1 MRYFKTSILLIFL
14 IILILGCSTNH
25 NDQDSTTSE
34 LTNEIN
40 NNEKNKENSTE
51 ETDSINEEHVDH
63 FINDIDINDDASLAV
78 LVNKERS
85 LSENYKPE
93 DLVPVEVPTVL
104 ENPEVNQLRKEAA
117 DALKNMFEHAA
128 EEGIYLNARSGYRS
142 YQTQVSLFD
151 SYVSQHGEEAANLFS
166 AKPGHSEHQTGLAM
180 DVTSESVDYQL
191 TEKFGETKE
200 GKWLYDHAHQF
211 GFIIRYP
218 ENMEH
223 ITGYTYEPWHLRY
236 LGVDL
241 ATKVKESGLT
251 YEEFLAKEGIIHE
264 VHQ

>member
-85 LSENYKPE
+85 LSENYEPE

-117 DALKNMFEHAA
+117 DALKKCLNM
-128 EEGIYLNARSGYRS
+128 
-142 YQTQVSLFD
+142 Q
-151 SYVSQHGEEAANLFS
+151 
-166 AKPGHSEHQTGLAM
+166 K
-180 DVTSESVDYQL
+180 
-191 TEKFGETKE
+191 KKE
-200 GKWLYDHAHQF
+200 
-211 GFIIRYP
+211 FI
-218 ENMEH
+218 
-223 ITGYTYEPWHLRY
+223 
-236 LGVDL
+236 
-241 ATKVKESGLT
+241 
-251 YEEFLAKEGIIHE
+251 
-264 VHQ
+264 

>member
-40 NNEKNKENSTE
+40 NNEKNKDNSTE

-85 LSENYKPE
+85 LSENYEPE

-117 DALKNMFEHAA
+117 DALKKCLNM
-128 EEGIYLNARSGYRS
+128 
-142 YQTQVSLFD
+142 Q
-151 SYVSQHGEEAANLFS
+151 
-166 AKPGHSEHQTGLAM
+166 K
-180 DVTSESVDYQL
+180 
-191 TEKFGETKE
+191 KKE
-200 GKWLYDHAHQF
+200 
-211 GFIIRYP
+211 FI
-218 ENMEH
+218 
-223 ITGYTYEPWHLRY
+223 
-236 LGVDL
+236 
-241 ATKVKESGLT
+241 
-251 YEEFLAKEGIIHE
+251 
-264 VHQ
+264 

>member
-85 LSENYKPE
+85 LRENYEPE

-104 ENPEVNQLRKEAA
+104 ENPRK
-117 DALKNMFEHAA
+117 
-128 EEGIYLNARSGYRS
+128 
-142 YQTQVSLFD
+142 
-151 SYVSQHGEEAANLFS
+151 
-166 AKPGHSEHQTGLAM
+166 
-180 DVTSESVDYQL
+180 
-191 TEKFGETKE
+191 
-200 GKWLYDHAHQF
+200 
-211 GFIIRYP
+211 
-218 ENMEH
+218 
-223 ITGYTYEPWHLRY
+223 
-236 LGVDL
+236 
-241 ATKVKESGLT
+241 
-251 YEEFLAKEGIIHE
+251 
-264 VHQ
+264 

>member
-85 LSENYKPE
+85 LSENYEPE

-128 EEGIYLNARSGYRS
+128 EEGIY
-142 YQTQVSLFD
+142 
-151 SYVSQHGEEAANLFS
+151 
-166 AKPGHSEHQTGLAM
+166 
-180 DVTSESVDYQL
+180 
-191 TEKFGETKE
+191 
-200 GKWLYDHAHQF
+200 
-211 GFIIRYP
+211 
-218 ENMEH
+218 
-223 ITGYTYEPWHLRY
+223 
-236 LGVDL
+236 
-241 ATKVKESGLT
+241 
-251 YEEFLAKEGIIHE
+251 
-264 VHQ
+264 

>member
-40 NNEKNKENSTE
+40 NNEKNKDNSTE
-51 ETDSINEEHVDH
+51 ETDSKNEEHIDH

-85 LSENYKPE
+85 LRENYEPE

-117 DALKNMFEHAA
+117 DALKKCLNMQKKKA
-128 EEGIYLNARSGYRS
+128 
-142 YQTQVSLFD
+142 
-151 SYVSQHGEEAANLFS
+151 
-166 AKPGHSEHQTGLAM
+166 
-180 DVTSESVDYQL
+180 
-191 TEKFGETKE
+191 
-200 GKWLYDHAHQF
+200 
-211 GFIIRYP
+211 FI
-218 ENMEH
+218 
-223 ITGYTYEPWHLRY
+223 
-236 LGVDL
+236 
-241 ATKVKESGLT
+241 
-251 YEEFLAKEGIIHE
+251 
-264 VHQ
+264 

>member
-85 LSENYKPE
+85 LSENYEPE

-117 DALKNMFEHAA
+117 DALKKCLNMQKKKA
-128 EEGIYLNARSGYRS
+128 
-142 YQTQVSLFD
+142 
-151 SYVSQHGEEAANLFS
+151 
-166 AKPGHSEHQTGLAM
+166 
-180 DVTSESVDYQL
+180 
-191 TEKFGETKE
+191 
-200 GKWLYDHAHQF
+200 
-211 GFIIRYP
+211 FI
-218 ENMEH
+218 
-223 ITGYTYEPWHLRY
+223 
-236 LGVDL
+236 
-241 ATKVKESGLT
+241 
-251 YEEFLAKEGIIHE
+251 
-264 VHQ
+264 

>member
-40 NNEKNKENSTE
+40 NNEKNKDNSTE
-51 ETDSINEEHVDH
+51 ETDSKNEEHIDH

-85 LSENYKPE
+85 LSENYEPE

-117 DALKNMFEHAA
+117 DALKKCLNMQKKKA
-128 EEGIYLNARSGYRS
+128 
-142 YQTQVSLFD
+142 
-151 SYVSQHGEEAANLFS
+151 
-166 AKPGHSEHQTGLAM
+166 
-180 DVTSESVDYQL
+180 
-191 TEKFGETKE
+191 
-200 GKWLYDHAHQF
+200 
-211 GFIIRYP
+211 FI
-218 ENMEH
+218 
-223 ITGYTYEPWHLRY
+223 
-236 LGVDL
+236 
-241 ATKVKESGLT
+241 
-251 YEEFLAKEGIIHE
+251 
-264 VHQ
+264 